1 MKPRRNSPEN
11 AHCGQCLAGQ
21 DVTCLVRSI
30 APPDA
35 DNDNPNVDLKK
46 RKRGASI
53 VVALREVYPQ
63 DAGGNPTEAQVTITG
78 ASPNTSFTAQVV
90 AGANTGGHQHHDA
103 NRTKGTVAGAGPT
116 SCTGSG
122 PVTCATDTNGY
133 AQLKYTSSEV
143 GGWDNVLVKMDTGEE
158 GDAIVKVRVPG
169 LLYLPSGTAYT
180 AESND
185 VKHPNYRYGNTA
197 LINAIQ
203 QIAQAYMAK
212 YNATIS
218 VNDMSL
224 INGGVFDVKSDW
236 NANPHQCHRKG
247 TSVDF
252 NRKEI
257 DLNGRAKPVT
267 DIAEKIGSLLVPN
280 NINCRRIVETDPT
293 LAHFECPASSICP

>member
-78 ASPNTSFTAQVV
+78 ASPNT
-90 AGANTGGHQHHDA
+90 GGHQHHDA

-122 PVTCATDTNGY
+122 PVTCATDTNGD

-143 GGWDNVLVKMDTGEE
+143 GGWDNILV
-158 GDAIVKVRVPG
+158 
-169 LLYLPSGTAYT
+169 
-180 AESND
+180 
-185 VKHPNYRYGNTA
+185 
-197 LINAIQ
+197 
-203 QIAQAYMAK
+203 
-212 YNATIS
+212 
-218 VNDMSL
+218 
-224 INGGVFDVKSDW
+224 
-236 NANPHQCHRKG
+236 
-247 TSVDF
+247 
-252 NRKEI
+252 
-257 DLNGRAKPVT
+257 
-267 DIAEKIGSLLVPN
+267 
-280 NINCRRIVETDPT
+280 
-293 LAHFECPASSICP
+293 